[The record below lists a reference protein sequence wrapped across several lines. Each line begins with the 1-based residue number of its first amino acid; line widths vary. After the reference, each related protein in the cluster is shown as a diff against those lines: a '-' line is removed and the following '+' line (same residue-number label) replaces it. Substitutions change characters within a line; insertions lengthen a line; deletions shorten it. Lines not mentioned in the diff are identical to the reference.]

1 VQIYGHVLV
10 LSAKD
15 GVPKVTIQQ
24 VQELDNAI
32 HDELLEYFCQGVRP
46 QPQDLQRIV
55 KEYRSGSYQYTPMSE
70 ESKDADDASPQK
82 DNLPGWG

>member
-1 VQIYGHVLV
+1 MIF
-10 LSAKD
+10 SAKD
-15 GVPKVTIQQ
+15 GVPEVTTQC

-55 KEYRSGSYQYTPMSE
+55 KEYRSGSYRYTPVSE
-70 ESKDADDASPQK
+70 EGKDGPSKEAAEEAEEK
-82 DNLPGWG
+82 LPGWG